1 VLPFIIA
8 GLTTGSIFALAATGL
23 VLTYK
28 TSGIFNLAHGAQATA
43 SAFLFYFLH
52 DQSDMPWPFA
62 AFICVGIT
70 GPVVGVL
77 LELVARRL
85 QGATL
90 AAKVLATVGVL
101 LVIQG
106 AVQLLYPPGEDR
118 EVRSFLP
125 GHPFMIWGVRITASQ
140 VIIFALGAVA
150 AVTLTLFLRYARN
163 GLAMRAVVD
172 DPELLD
178 VVGTSPARVRRL
190 AWVIGSSMAAASGV
204 LLAPLLPLDAIG
216 LTFLVVTAFG
226 AAAVGA
232 FTSLPLTYLGALGI
246 GVGQAFLQ
254 KYFVSST
261 GLAVGLAP
269 SLPFL
274 ILFALLI
281 AAPRLRRPSGDG
293 FFIRRPRSSWWTPWQ
308 LRAGASVGV
317 LALLVAVPWFAGNY
331 LASWTIF
338 LAYVVVFLSLGLL
351 VRLSGQVSLAHVSFM
366 AIGVVAF
373 SHLAVDHHW
382 PWLVAL
388 VGAALI
394 TAPVG
399 ALLAIPAIRFPGLYL
414 ALATMG
420 FGIVLQQ
427 MFYRRPYMFGAL
439 YPLSVPRPQV
449 SWADLVSDTGYYYVV
464 LAIVV
469 AVVILVAFITRSRL
483 GRLLSAR
490 SDSATGLAASGA
502 SINISLVLVFCVSA
516 SLAAVAGVL
525 AGGTLSLA
533 GGADYLPF
541 LSVQLFAVAMI
552 TPGGAPWY
560 ALLAAAAQTLV
571 PAYVAQDATV
581 TNLLTLLFG
590 VVAVVSVIQPWSARQ
605 APAPLRRL
613 LRRRDG
619 DEKPA
624 PQGFVPA
631 QPLVP
636 VRNLTRSVR
645 PVRPGAAGL
654 KVADVTVRFGGLVA
668 NDRINLEVPVG
679 TITGLIGPNGAGK
692 STLFNVCS
700 GLVRPSSGT
709 VWLDGHR
716 LDHLGPPARA
726 RRGLGRTFQQMELF
740 ESLTVRQNIAMGCEA
755 ALAGWN
761 PLDHILTRARQRR
774 IIRERTDDSIALCG
788 LTELADAHV
797 GTLSTGW
804 RRHVELA
811 RCVAGTYEV
820 LLLDEPSS
828 GLDRR
833 ETQHLGE
840 ILERVVRERGV
851 GIMLV
856 EHDMALVN
864 QVCDH
869 VYVIDFG
876 KQIFGGTT
884 QEIRASEIVRHA
896 YLGEDIGMVEGRNG
910 RPLSPSTTRTNVR
923 TRSASPTFAGEPSS
937 DTAPLLEFAAVTAG
951 YGSTTVL
958 RDVSIRVRAGEVV
971 ALLGP
976 NGAGKTTALR
986 CASGSV
992 RPSTGRILVDG
1003 RDVTK
1008 VPPHRRTELGLCLIP
1023 EGRGIFRSLT
1033 VAENLRLSV
1042 PGSSGDPSTALD
1054 RALTIFPA
1062 LPKRLNEV
1070 AGCLSGGQQQML
1082 SVARAYVGNAKII
1095 MLDEVSLGLA
1105 PLVVDEIYQ
1114 ALDAL
1119 AKTGV
1124 AMLLVEQYV
1133 SKALHMCDSA
1143 VLLRKGGVA
1152 YSGPPANLDE
1162 QSFLRD
1168 YLAVDFEEAA
1178 GS

>member
-1 VLPFIIA
+1 MVPFIIV

-28 TSGIFNLAHGAQATA
+28 TSGIFNLAHGALATA

-52 DQSDMPWPFA
+52 QQRGMPWPLA
-62 AFICVGIT
+62 AFICVCVG
-70 GPVVGVL
+70 GPVAGLL

-90 AAKVLATVGVL
+90 AAKVLATAGVM
-101 LVIQG
+101 LVILG
-106 AVQLLYPPGEDR
+106 AVQLLYPSGQNYQ
-118 EVRSFLP
+118 VQSFLP
-125 GHPFMIWGVRITASQ
+125 AHLFTLWGARIAVSQ
-140 VIIFALGAVA
+140 VIIFAIGAAA
-150 AVTLTLFLRYARN
+150 AVSLTLFLRYARY

-178 VVGTSPARVRRL
+178 VAGISPARVRRL

-204 LLAPLLPLDAIG
+204 LLAPLLPLDATG

-226 AAAVGA
+226 AVAVGA
-232 FTSLPLTYLGALGI
+232 FTSLPFTYLGALGI
-246 GVGQAFLQ
+246 GVGQALLQ

-261 GLAVGLAP
+261 GLAAGLAP

-274 ILFALLI
+274 ILFALLL

-293 FFIRRPRSSWWTPWQ
+293 FLKPRPRPPWQAPWQ
-308 LRAGASVGV
+308 LRAGGGAAA
-317 LALLVAVPWFAGNY
+317 LALLVAVPQFAGNY
-331 LASWTIF
+331 LDSWTIF
-338 LAYVVVFLSLGLL
+338 LSYVVLFLSLGLL

-388 VGAALI
+388 AGAALI
-394 TAPVG
+394 AAPVG

-414 ALATMG
+414 ALATLG
-420 FGIVLQQ
+420 FGLVLEQ
-427 MFYRRPYMFGAL
+427 MFYSQPYMFGTS
-439 YPLSVPRPQV
+439 YPLSVPRPHL
-449 SWADLVSDTGYYYVV
+449 SWLDLGSDTGYYYVA
-464 LAIVV
+464 LAFVV
-469 AVVILVAFITRSRL
+469 AVAILVVFITRSRL
-483 GRLLSAR
+483 GRLLSAM

-502 SINISLVLVFCVSA
+502 SIKISLVLVFCVSA
-516 SLAAVAGVL
+516 SLAAVAGAL
-525 AGGTLSLA
+525 GGATLSLA
-533 GGADYLPF
+533 GGASYLPF

-552 TPGGAPWY
+552 SPGGAPWY
-560 ALLAAAAQTLV
+560 ALLAAAGQSLV
-571 PAYVAQDATV
+571 PAYFSQGATI
-581 TNLLTLLFG
+581 TNLFTVLFG
-590 VVAVVSVIQPWSARQ
+590 VAAIGYAIDPWSARQ
-605 APAPLRRL
+605 APAPVRRL
-613 LRRRDG
+613 LDRLKG
-619 DEKPA
+619 GEKPA
-624 PQGFVPA
+624 AHGPVPA
-631 QPLVP
+631 QPLALVP
-636 VRNLTRSVR
+636 NHSRSVR
-645 PVRPGAAGL
+645 PSATGL
-654 KVADVTVRFGGLVA
+654 RVEDVTVRFGGLVA
-668 NDRINLEVPVG
+668 NDGISLEVPVG
-679 TITGLIGPNGAGK
+679 RITGLIGPNGAGK

-700 GLVRPSSGT
+700 GLVSPSSGT
-709 VWLDGHR
+709 VWLDGRR

-726 RRGLGRTFQQMELF
+726 RHGLGRTFQQTELF

-755 ALAGWN
+755 TLAGRN
-761 PLDHILTRARQRR
+761 PLDHIVTRVGHRR
-774 IIRERTDDSIALCG
+774 MIRERTDESIRMCG
-788 LTELADAHV
+788 LAELADVHV

-833 ETQHLGE
+833 ETEHLGE
-840 ILERVVRERGV
+840 ILGRVVRERGV
-851 GIMLV
+851 GILLV

-876 KQIFGGTT
+876 KQIFDGPTR
-884 QEIRASEIVRHA
+884 EIRDSEIVRRA
-896 YLGEDIGMVEGRNG
+896 YLGEDISVVEGSNR
-910 RPLSPSTTRTNVR
+910 RPSSTGMTRTNVR
-923 TRSASPTFAGEPSS
+923 TRSAGPMVARDPGS
-937 DTAPLLEFAAVTAG
+937 DAAPLLEFAGVTAG
-951 YGSTTVL
+951 YGPTTVL
-958 RDVSIRVRAGEVV
+958 RDVSIHVQAGEVV

-992 RPSTGRILVDG
+992 RPSKGRILVDG
-1003 RDVTK
+1003 QDVTK
-1008 VPPHRRTELGLCLIP
+1008 VPPYRRAKMGLCLIP

-1042 PGSSGDPSTALD
+1042 PSCSSNPSEALD
-1054 RALTIFPA
+1054 RALTSFPV
-1062 LPKRLNEV
+1062 LRSRLNEI
-1070 AGCLSGGQQQML
+1070 AGHLSGGQQQML
-1082 SVARAYVGNAKII
+1082 SVARAYLGDVKVI

-1119 AKTGV
+1119 AKAGV

-1133 SKALHMCDSA
+1133 SRALHMCDSV
-1143 VLLRKGGVA
+1143 VLLNKGGVA
-1152 YSGPPANLDE
+1152 YSGPPTNLDE

-1168 YLAVDFEEAA
+1168 YLGVDYEETS
-1178 GS
+1178 GP